1 MGDTQHLMADSAPG
15 DGQEPTG
22 ADLCRLVGG
31 CLGRRGSRVA
41 GLMAGGPCLLH
52 SATGACPPLPWGV
65 APESPLR
72 GRSPTWL
79 QTSPYELLRE
89 VPSVTGQRSR
99 GPGSPLRLHGERAQK
114 SRSRLCG
121 KGVRSR
127 EVLPLTPERLRTCCV
142 HSSKE
147 SPCRGLTQWFWELT
161 SGPSQAEGSGVRP
174 AGAPGCHWTPHP
186 TPFSQP

>member
-1 MGDTQHLMADSAPG
+1 MA
-15 DGQEPTG
+15 
-22 ADLCRLVGG
+22 V
-31 CLGRRGSRVA
+31 
-41 GLMAGGPCLLH
+41 LMAGGPCLLH
-52 SATGACPPLPWGV
+52 STTGACLPLPWGV

-79 QTSPYELLRE
+79 QTSPRALLRE

-114 SRSRLCG
+114 SRSRLCS

-127 EVLPLTPERLRTCCV
+127 EVPPLTPERLGTCCI

-147 SPCRGLTQWFWELT
+147 SLCRRTNTVVLGADIWTQPDRGESSEAGRRPRLPLDSPPHPILQALT
-161 SGPSQAEGSGVRP
+161 P
-174 AGAPGCHWTPHP
+174 AGGQSLLDLWL
-186 TPFSQP
+186 SQLDSFGFGETF